1 MSSPTSLHESRIVD
15 NQDAPVVPNR
25 SHFGRSRVGRKAL
38 RKVLDAYHVALR
50 RHEGRPAKSGP
61 PIPNSEKHG
70 RRSFY
75 TLHQAD
81 YGRRKGLETRRRRA
95 APKRRAVQHYL
106 DFTRLSYRRI
116 GELVGYTGAR
126 ICQLAKEFRAATVKV
141 LNLHVHHQPPASDT
155 PAPTSPRNLTLM
167 LLYSNQIINLLKDSR
182 PLPVKTR
189 YEGLLYAYQ
198 KGSYK
203 ARLKQY
209 ISALHHRV
217 SPEAATVALAEAF
230 EIAEKLSQEPID
242 KAVRK
247 LNKSFGW
254 C

>member
-1 MSSPTSLHESRIVD
+1 MSTHTSLHQRRIVD
-15 NQDAPVVPNR
+15 NAPAFPDL
-25 SHFGRSRVGRKAL
+25 SGLGRSRVGRKLA
-38 RKVLDAYHVALR
+38 RKAIDGYYVTLR
-50 RHEGRPAKSGP
+50 RHQRRPALSGP
-61 PIPNSEKHG
+61 PIVNSEKAGH
-70 RRSFY
+70 RRYY
-75 TLHQAD
+75 TLQQCD
-81 YGRRKGLETRRRRA
+81 YGRRKGLETRRRKA
-95 APKRRAVQHYL
+95 APKHKAVDHLLNHTHY
-106 DFTRLSYRRI
+106 SYRRI

-126 ICQLAKEFRAATVKV
+126 ICQLAKQFRSAAVEA
-141 LNLHVHHQPPASDT
+141 LNLHINHQTQDSDT
-155 PAPTSPRNLTLM
+155 SVSPAPRNLTLM
-167 LLYSNQIINLLKDSR
+167 LLYSHQLIGLLQDPR
-182 PLPVKTR
+182 PLPVQTR